1 MGRKVLQNVFQIL
14 NPLKD
19 AMLALDAEGVCIG
32 VGVRAQFPPIVSLPV
47 SDIITKIQYLEVKI
61 NLKIHFLKPPS

>member
-19 AMLALDAEGVCIG
+19 VVLALDAEGVCIR
-32 VGVRAQFPPIVSLPV
+32 VGVRDSFPQLSLCQ
-47 SDIITKIQYLEVKI
+47 SQTSS
-61 NLKIHFLKPPS
+61 LKFSILGLK